1 MTVSFFIAAVGFLTG
16 FLLGKWYYKKP
27 EQEKQEEEEE
37 KAELIGSVASPVN
50 GEIDGEKAEEG
61 VVVIRPSEGK
71 VYAPVSGK
79 VVRLFPMGNELL
91 LRTEFG
97 AEIHL
102 QAGGGKDELLGEY
115 YSPRVVQNEIVGKGK
130 LLLEFD
136 KKGLE
141 AEGASVDIS
150 LSLSEE
156 QGGTRVYRK
165 GDGRVKTGEEILQIR
180 GDFQSAGIP
189 WD

>member
-79 VVRLFPMGNELL
+79 VVRLFPWGMN
-91 LRTEFG
+91 
-97 AEIHL
+97 
-102 QAGGGKDELLGEY
+102 Y
-115 YSPRVVQNEIVGKGK
+115 C
-130 LLLEFD
+130 
-136 KKGLE
+136 
-141 AEGASVDIS
+141 
-150 LSLSEE
+150 
-156 QGGTRVYRK
+156 
-165 GDGRVKTGEEILQIR
+165 
-180 GDFQSAGIP
+180 
-189 WD
+189 

>member
-1 MTVSFFIAAVGFLTG
+1 M
-16 FLLGKWYYKKP
+16 
-27 EQEKQEEEEE
+27 
-37 KAELIGSVASPVN
+37 
-50 GEIDGEKAEEG
+50 
-61 VVVIRPSEGK
+61 
-71 VYAPVSGK
+71 
-79 VVRLFPMGNELL
+79 
-91 LRTEFG
+91 
-97 AEIHL
+97 
-102 QAGGGKDELLGEY
+102 
-115 YSPRVVQNEIVGKGK
+115 VQNEIVGKGK

-189 WD
+189 RD